1 MTGFLC
7 FDCVPNLDLR
17 WLLGARG
24 GPRISVY
31 VSRVGGGGG
40 GGGVVISRPAASC
53 HEGKEIWSPE
63 RES

>member
-40 GGGVVISRPAASC
+40 GGGAGGS
-53 HEGKEIWSPE
+53 GN
-63 RES
+63 